1 MRVTPLV
8 AAAALMV
15 LLSACATPDRQA
27 CELLDTALDEGQQF
41 AEAWY
46 TQAGPVLERCGAPR
60 ALERA
65 AAGACAARRLN
76 DATLECPP

>member
-1 MRVTPLV
+1 MRTF
-8 AAAALMV
+8 AAVALMA
-15 LLSACATPDRQA
+15 LLAGCATPSQQA

-46 TQAGPVLERCGAPR
+46 RRAGPVLAACGVKN

-65 AAGACAARRLN
+65 ERGACAARKFN
-76 DATLECPP
+76 DNTLECP